1 MARTFFIGWGLI
13 LSFFG
18 LNEIFTTRAHFITS
32 NPIPGISLY
41 APLTAVTVTFSDE
54 LAPESTIS
62 VVTTVTLKPSGD
74 LSYSGGEKVSTSSA
88 IDIYDPKHRTL
99 KAILM
104 LEPPNG
110 LYRVDWTAI
119 AAKNKAG
126 RFGSYYYAAG
136 MAIPDHILREGK
148 NSLHE
153 EDINYFDEINFPESA
168 IFAGLI
174 LVLIGVFWNYF
185 PKRLPRY

>member
-1 MARTFFIGWGLI
+1 MVRTFFIGWGLI
-13 LSFFG
+13 LSIFG
-18 LNEIFTTRAHFITS
+18 LNEVFTPRAHFIAS
-32 NPIPGISLY
+32 NPEPGKSLY

-62 VVTTVTLKPSGD
+62 VVTTATVKPSGD

-88 IDIYDPKHRTL
+88 IDIYDPQHRTL

-148 NSLHE
+148 NSLIE
-153 EDINYFDEINFPESA
+153 EDIKYFDEINLPESA
-168 IFAGLI
+168 VFAGSI

-185 PKRLPRY
+185 PKRSPRY

>member
-1 MARTFFIGWGLI
+1 MVRTFFIGWGLI

-18 LNEIFTTRAHFITS
+18 LNEIFTPRAHFITS
-32 NPIPGISLY
+32 NPEPGKSLY

-148 NSLHE
+148 NSLQE
-153 EDINYFDEINFPESA
+153 EDINYFDEINLPESA
-168 IFAGLI
+168 VFAGSI

-185 PKRLPRY
+185 PKRSPRY

>member
-1 MARTFFIGWGLI
+1 MVRAFFIGWGLI
-13 LSFFG
+13 LSILG
-18 LNEIFTTRAHFITS
+18 LNEIFTSRAHFITS
-32 NPIPGISLY
+32 NPEPGKSLY

-62 VVTTVTLKPSGD
+62 VVTTATLKPSGD
-74 LSYSGGEKVSTSSA
+74 LSYSEKEEASTSSA

-99 KAILM
+99 RAILM

-136 MAIPDHILREGK
+136 MAVPDHILKEGK
-148 NSLHE
+148 NSLQE
-153 EDINYFDEINFPESA
+153 EDINYFDGINLPESA
-168 IFAGLI
+168 IFAGLV
-174 LVLIGVFWNYF
+174 LVSVGVFWNYL
-185 PKRLPRY
+185 PKRSPRY

>member
-1 MARTFFIGWGLI
+1 MVRTFFIGWGLI
-13 LSFFG
+13 LSIFG
-18 LNEIFTTRAHFITS
+18 LNEVFTPRAHFIAS
-32 NPIPGISLY
+32 NPGPGKSLY
-41 APLTAVTVTFSDE
+41 APLTAVTVTFSDD

-62 VVTTVTLKPSGD
+62 VVTTATLKPSGD

-88 IDIYDPKHRTL
+88 IDIYDPQHRTL

-110 LYRVDWTAI
+110 LYRVEWTAI

-126 RFGSYYYAAG
+126 RFGSFYYAAS

-148 NSLHE
+148 NSLME
-153 EDINYFDEINFPESA
+153 EDINYFDEINLPESA
-168 IFAGLI
+168 VFAGSI

-185 PKRLPRY
+185 PKRSPRY

>member
-1 MARTFFIGWGLI
+1 MTRALLCGFGLI
-13 LSFFG
+13 LSLLG
-18 LNEIFTTRAHFITS
+18 LNEIFTSRAHFITS
-32 NPIPGISLY
+32 NPEPGKSLY

-62 VVTTVTLKPSGD
+62 IVTTVTLKPSGD

-136 MAIPDHILREGK
+136 MAIPDHILKEGK
-148 NSLHE
+148 NSLQE

-168 IFAGLI
+168 VFAGLI
-174 LVLIGVFWNYF
+174 LVLIGVFWNYL
-185 PKRLPRY
+185 PKRSPRY